1 MHPILFKLGP
11 ITIYTYGLFIAL
23 AFLASIYLAALSAKR
38 EGIDSQKI
46 IDLSF
51 YLMLAAIIGSRLLY
65 VLLNFKY
72 YLSAPGAIWQIW
84 EGGLVFYGGLIAAA
98 AVSFIYIRKK
108 GLNLWQITDIF
119 APSIAL
125 GQAIGRWGCFFAGCC
140 YGKPTDLP
148 WAITFHDP
156 ASLAPLGI
164 PLHPTQLYSSLK
176 DLIIF
181 AILILLQKR
190 KKFHGQLFWAYVL
203 FYAVLRFI
211 VEFFRGDPR
220 CFLPGELLS
229 TAQVIGIALFLLAI
243 VMLRRLR
250 FKERTN
256 NSIV

>member
-1 MHPILFKLGP
+1 MYPILFTVGP

-23 AFLASIYLAALSAKR
+23 AFLAGISLATLWAKR
-38 EGIDSQKI
+38 EGIDPEKI

-51 YLMLAAIIGSRLLY
+51 YLILAAIIGSRSLY
-65 VLLNFKY
+65 VLINFNY
-72 YLSAPGAIWQIW
+72 YLAHPLAIWQIW

-98 AVSFIYIRKK
+98 AVGLIYIKKK
-108 GLNLWQITDIF
+108 GLHVWQIADIF

-125 GQAIGRWGCFFAGCC
+125 GQVIGRWGCFFAGCC

-164 PLHPTQLYSSLK
+164 PLYPTQLYSSLK
-176 DLIIF
+176 DLIIL
-181 AILILLQKR
+181 AILILMQKR
-190 KKFHGQLFWAYVL
+190 KSFHGQLFCSYIF

-220 CFLPGELLS
+220 GFIPGGLIS
-229 TAQVIGIALFLLAI
+229 TAQALGVALFILAL
-243 VMLRRLR
+243 VMLWRL
-250 FKERTN
+250 KAKGKL
-256 NSIV
+256 

>member
-23 AFLASIYLAALSAKR
+23 AFLASIYLAARSAKR

-119 APSIAL
+119 APSLAL

-140 YGKPTDLP
+140 
-148 WAITFHDP
+148 
-156 ASLAPLGI
+156 
-164 PLHPTQLYSSLK
+164 
-176 DLIIF
+176 
-181 AILILLQKR
+181 
-190 KKFHGQLFWAYVL
+190 
-203 FYAVLRFI
+203 
-211 VEFFRGDPR
+211 
-220 CFLPGELLS
+220 
-229 TAQVIGIALFLLAI
+229 
-243 VMLRRLR
+243 
-250 FKERTN
+250 
-256 NSIV
+256 